1 MNAIKCLIVENEKI
15 VRESLAILLNMEEDI
30 EVVGTSENG
39 ADALAFCERILP
51 DIILMDVH
59 MPVMDG
65 VEATK
70 LIKNRW
76 PQIKVIMLTNHQDVE
91 YVLAALGHGAEG
103 YLLKAISPENLS
115 GGIRLVLQ
123 GGTLIPQH
131 VARDILREITDL
143 RKQTEK
149 AGNAYNLSDRELE
162 ILTLASK
169 GLNNKE
175 ISQKLFLSHGTVKNY
190 ISNIYSKMEV
200 RDRKEATS
208 KALDEGI
215 L

>member
-1 MNAIKCLIVENEKI
+1 
-15 VRESLAILLNMEEDI
+15 MEEDI

>member
-39 ADALAFCERILP
+39 VDALAFCERILP

-175 ISQKLFLSHGTVKNY
+175 ISQKLFLSYGTVKNY

-208 KALDEGI
+208 KAFDEGI